1 MLFTTESTE
10 TQWPRLI
17 KIKNRK
23 RKSKQKRGSHDTYYC
38 KTDLQ
43 GKNIIKDE
51 EIFRLNQTQQQTSNY
66 TKLIKLIEIKGEIYK
81 ITVLVGD
88 FNILLS
94 KTDSAVRWKT
104 SNNKEHN
111 IFSLTNAYVECYSH
125 KNEDTYSL

>member
-23 RKSKQKRGSHDTYYC
+23 RKSKQKRGSHDTYYY

-51 EIFRLNQTQQQTSNY
+51 EIFRLNQTQQQKETMH
-66 TKLIKLIEIKGEIYK
+66 
-81 ITVLVGD
+81 
-88 FNILLS
+88 
-94 KTDSAVRWKT
+94 WKAQKHPKR
-104 SNNKEHN
+104 S
-111 IFSLTNAYVECYSH
+111 ECI
-125 KNEDTYSL
+125 

>member
-1 MLFTTESTE
+1 MIHTTIKQTYREKTLLRMRRSLDST
-10 TQWPRLI
+10 RHSN
-17 KIKNRK
+17 KA
-23 RKSKQKRGSHDTYYC
+23 
-38 KTDLQ
+38 
-43 GKNIIKDE
+43 
-51 EIFRLNQTQQQTSNY
+51 SNY